1 MKRKPNNG
9 AGPEP
14 REAAGAAE
22 PGGAGERNAGGTSGQ
37 SVPKSK
43 FRQKS
48 NQEKVAASKLRME
61 KRGEKL
67 DRAKE
72 KLAKQKPPKKPGPV
86 RRVGRVASG
95 SAHSFAHGKIYEN
108 EHENVGI
115 EGAHRSE
122 LVGESA
128 LRHGSRFV
136 KRKIREHP
144 AKAVQKAESR
154 YIKATADYHFH
165 TAAQE
170 HPELSKNA
178 LSRFWQKRRLR
189 RRYQKQAKEAAKYGA
204 QAAGKT
210 AVTTEKLAAR
220 AVGFVKRHP
229 VGCLLALAAG
239 GCAPRPE
246 EPEGGYCV
254 YYSALS
260 DRFAPLPLDCEPFE
274 GSAGDPIP
282 ALVDALLSPPE
293 TQGLA
298 TPFPEGVRLLSW
310 ELEEGRLHLDLSE
323 QYGGLSGVDLTV
335 AEACLTLTLC
345 QVEGVESVYVT
356 VEGRE
361 IPYRRV
367 QQLGPDGLLL
377 TDGTDVPPEEPEPS
391 PTPPAS

>member
-1 MKRKPNNG
+1 M
-9 AGPEP
+9 
-14 REAAGAAE
+14 
-22 PGGAGERNAGGTSGQ
+22 
-37 SVPKSK
+37 
-43 FRQKS
+43 
-48 NQEKVAASKLRME
+48 
-61 KRGEKL
+61 
-67 DRAKE
+67 
-72 KLAKQKPPKKPGPV
+72 
-86 RRVGRVASG
+86 
-95 SAHSFAHGKIYEN
+95 
-108 EHENVGI
+108 
-115 EGAHRSE
+115 
-122 LVGESA
+122 
-128 LRHGSRFV
+128 
-136 KRKIREHP
+136 
-144 AKAVQKAESR
+144 
-154 YIKATADYHFH
+154 
-165 TAAQE
+165 
-170 HPELSKNA
+170 
-178 LSRFWQKRRLR
+178 R
-189 RRYQKQAKEAAKYGA
+189 RRIAA
-204 QAAGKT
+204 
-210 AVTTEKLAAR
+210 L
-220 AVGFVKRHP
+220 
-229 VGCLLALAAG
+229 GCLLALAAG

-310 ELEEGRLHLDLSE
+310 EVEEGRLHLA
-323 QYGGLSGVDLTV
+323 QRKG
-335 AEACLTLTLC
+335 